1 MIYFIASPIGN
12 LGDITYRAIET
23 LKSVDYVIC
32 EDTRRAKK
40 LLSHYGI
47 SRKKT
52 MSYNDYNKEKKT
64 PGIIEDVKNKKEI
77 AFLTDAGSPCISDP
91 GYYLIREIIKR
102 KLPFTSIPG
111 PSSVING
118 LILSGLPPDKFVFE
132 GFLPKRGSKRT
143 KFFKQ
148 LKNEERTTI
157 LFESPYRIKK
167 LLRDIS
173 GILPERTIVILREM
187 TKFFEERIEGKAP
200 DLLKDEIKEKGEF
213 VIVVEGKK

>member
-12 LGDITYRAIET
+12 LGDITFRAIEI

-47 SRKKT
+47 TKKRT
-52 MSYNDYNKEKKT
+52 ISYNDYNKEKKT
-64 PGIIEDVKNKKEI
+64 PQIIKNMKIKKEI

-91 GYYLIREIIKR
+91 GYYLIREIIKK

-118 LILSGLPPDKFVFE
+118 LILSGLPSNKFVFE
-132 GFLPKRGSKRT
+132 GFLPKKGLKRE
-143 KFFKQ
+143 KFFEQ

-167 LLRDIS
+167 LLQDIS
-173 GILPERTIVILREM
+173 EILPERTIVILREM
-187 TKFFEERIEGKAP
+187 TKFYEERIEGKAS

-213 VIVVEGKK
+213 VIVIAGKK